1 MKFDQL
7 TYIMREDAISLSPVI
22 VLSQPSPV
30 TFTLT
35 VNLRDINTTAGKLYQ
50 LAIWYSYCVYSLHI
64 ADGIA

>member
-35 VNLRDINTTAGKLYQ
+35 VHLRDINTTAGKLLDYQ
-50 LAIWYSYCVYSLHI
+50 LAI
-64 ADGIA
+64 